1 MSLLHIADLEVRYG
15 AVLGAQSV
23 SLDVPE
29 GQAVALLGANGAGK
43 TTTLRAIGG
52 LLRYS
57 RGRRT
62 RGTIQLAGRSI
73 TSLAP
78 EALVRAGIGQ
88 ALEGRRIFAD
98 ISVSENLAIGAF
110 AVPRRQRL
118 PQQIHDVLS
127 LFPRLGERMAQQA
140 GTLSGGEQQ
149 MLAIG
154 RALMAQPRLL
164 LLDEPS
170 LGLAPRVIEEIA
182 SAIKKIVATGTS
194 VLLVD
199 QNTELAMAAT
209 HTAYLV
215 ENGRTTR
222 SGPTSQLLHDPLVR
236 AAYLGAD
243 VEPDDA
249 RNSVRSHRV
258 FATGCDA

>member
-1 MSLLHIADLEVRYG
+1 MSLLRVADLEVRYG
-15 AVLGAQSV
+15 AVLGVESV
-23 SLDVPE
+23 TLEVPE
-29 GQAVALLGANGAGK
+29 GQAVALLGANGSGK

-52 LLRYS
+52 LLPYS

-62 RGTIQLAGRSI
+62 RGVIEFAGRSI
-73 TSLAP
+73 TSMAP
-78 EALVRAGIGQ
+78 EALVRAGIAQ
-88 ALEGRRIFAD
+88 ALEGRRVFAE

-110 AVPRRQRL
+110 AVPRGRRSHRQ
-118 PQQIHDVLS
+118 IDDVLS
-127 LFPRLGERMAQQA
+127 LFPRLRDRMAQQA

-182 SAIKKIVATGTS
+182 QAINEIVASGTS
-194 VLLVD
+194 VLVVD
-199 QNTELAMAAT
+199 QNTELAKAAT
-209 HTAYLV
+209 ETAYLV
-215 ENGRTTR
+215 ENGRTTKH
-222 SGPTSQLLHDPLVR
+222 GPTRQLLHDPSVR

-243 VEPDDA
+243 VEPEDA
-249 RNSVRSHRV
+249 RKGTRSAHS
-258 FATGCDA
+258 ASTGGPA